1 MSRGFPAVL
10 TAACFT
16 FTTLMAPPVIGFGV
30 FGAEAATTVKS
41 SKSNTSD
48 RMGGGGGKGKAGRT
62 TVKSSK
68 SNTSDRMGGG
78 GGKGKAGRT
87 TVKSSK
93 SNTSDRMGGGGG
105 LGFGAGQLNPQPEP
119 PGRAKAR

>member
-16 FTTLMAPPVIGFGV
+16 FTTLMAAPVTGFGISE
-30 FGAEAATTVKS
+30 AEAATTVKS

-62 TVKSSK
+62 KVKSGK

-78 GGKGKAGRT
+78 GGKG
-87 TVKSSK
+87 V
-93 SNTSDRMGGGGG
+93 
-105 LGFGAGQLNPQPEP
+105 GAGQLNPQPEP
-119 PGRAKAR
+119 PGKAKAK